1 MKADGTIIID
11 TAIQDDGMKAGSKE
25 VEAAVR
31 RMATSVNDLG
41 RKSQIALQK
50 QAASFAKLN
59 QAYADQERKVKD
71 LEKEVEDYG
80 NKKIP
85 TKQGIELVKE
95 WKEAEKTLDSLYE
108 KIRKIEKSQGLVGDF
123 KIKEMRRWRKNK
135 KIREMSVFLK

>member
-59 QAYADQERKVKD
+59 QAYARQERKVKD

-95 WKEAEKTLDSLYE
+95 W
-108 KIRKIEKSQGLVGDF
+108 G
-123 KIKEMRRWRKNK
+123 K
-135 KIREMSVFLK
+135 KPKKH

>member
-1 MKADGTIIID
+1 
-11 TAIQDDGMKAGSKE
+11 MKAGSKE

-80 NKKIP
+80 NKRLPTQEYIEIQKQISRGRKETFQAKGTAGKIFERRRKK
-85 TKQGIELVKE
+85 KQ
-95 WKEAEKTLDSLYE
+95 
-108 KIRKIEKSQGLVGDF
+108 
-123 KIKEMRRWRKNK
+123 
-135 KIREMSVFLK
+135 